1 MPQIK
6 GIDVNDFNDL
16 DTKTKQRIHNL
27 ELDIRKKANSREQK
41 RQELNR
47 LLQES
52 RLAES
57 YAATELNKTLAA
69 TEERLAAS
77 GLYKSGALNT
87 AKQEAQSAASRE
99 SSERGRQ
106 LEEKQQKINQE
117 MDALEQDME
126 KDRSDIQYAVRLAKE
141 NQEKERE
148 KAKEKNAK

>member
-1 MPQIK
+1 MAQTK
-6 GIDVNDFNDL
+6 GINMNHFNDL
-16 DTKTKQRIHNL
+16 DTKTKQRIYNL
-27 ELDIRKKANSREQK
+27 DLDIRKKANNREQK

-47 LLQES
+47 LLREN

-87 AKQEAQSAASRE
+87 AKQEVQAEARRE
-99 SSERGRQ
+99 SRERGRQ
-106 LEEKQQKINQE
+106 LEEEQQKISQE
-117 MDALEQDME
+117 MDALQQDME

-141 NQEKERE
+141 AQEKERE